1 VVYLT
6 IGEKIKNARKE
17 CKMTQKQLA
26 EKSGLIETTIRKYEA
41 GTQNPK
47 LNNLQKMAAALD
59 MPLSELISPEEP
71 DREHELICDTLHEAG
86 YIVDQAVMADEYYI
100 APLEAPDDP
109 ETMRKIEYSRLA
121 ETVLKILK
129 DAEEKKKEY
138 IKKRVEA
145 ELFGWL

>member
-1 VVYLT
+1 MT

-17 CKMTQKQLA
+17 RKMTQKQLA

-47 LNNLQKMAAALD
+47 LHNLQKIATALD

-71 DREHELICDTLHEAG
+71 DRESELICDTLYDAG
-86 YIVDQAVMADEYYI
+86 YSVDQAVMADEYYI
-100 APLEAPDDP
+100 APLEAPDNP
-109 ETMRKIEYSRLA
+109 ETIKRIEYSSLA
-121 ETVLKILK
+121 KTILKILA

-138 IKKRVEA
+138 IKKRVEV
-145 ELFGWL
+145 ELFGWRL